1 MVEDDTLIFRAQ
13 SGDEQAFVDLM
24 RAYHAFVYAIVI
36 GMVNNSHDAED
47 IVQEVF
53 INTYRRLSQ
62 LEDTTKFKSWLAEVS
77 RNCARNWQRTQRT
90 DTVSIN
96 DVSEGTLQAAD
107 SPGEQLVRDEELEM
121 IRRAMNTLSQ
131 KDRDIARSYYLDGA
145 SYDDLIRAHGLSYKA
160 ISFRLSRAKRTLAK
174 RLQYLL
180 SAAFVPPVIS
190 LKKISSGGLTA
201 MKIGTAPKITV
212 GVIGIIV
219 IIFIGSHQLLSPEE
233 DSSPSVEVTA
243 SIADKPD
250 QSGSELDA
258 NRGNVGTTPSRADE
272 PQISVEEMEQI
283 EDFFAELEA
292 EEALSDTD
300 TQQLAADAEIRQN
313 IDEDAV
319 SGALTAPES
328 ATQSAE
334 DVMNAYVNAFKNL
347 DFETMGL
354 LMTGSAKDGFNRA
367 ESMRFPLMDP
377 EGSEE
382 LPAEARQGLE
392 KMVIEYFSRL
402 TVVNSGYVGDEF
414 HFELG
419 GPPPELEIPGVVI
432 SKLDASNELYKMRK
446 EKGLWRIYD
455 NETLD

>member
-1 MVEDDTLIFRAQ
+1 
-13 SGDEQAFVDLM
+13 M

-47 IVQEVF
+47 VVQEVF
-53 INTYRRLSQ
+53 INSYRRLSQ
-62 LEDTTKFKSWLAEVS
+62 LEDTTKFKSWLAEVA
-77 RNCARNWQRTQRT
+77 RNCARNWQRAQRM

-96 DVSEGTLQAAD
+96 DVGESTLQAAD
-107 SPGEQLVRDEELEM
+107 LPGEQLIRDEQLEM

-131 KDRDIARSYYLDGA
+131 KDRDIARAYYLDGA
-145 SYDDLIRAHGLSYKA
+145 SYDELIRAHGLSYKA
-160 ISFRLSRAKRTLAK
+160 ISFRLSRAKRTLTK

-180 SAAFVPPVIS
+180 NVVFVPPVIS
-190 LKKISSGGLTA
+190 LKKISSGGFTA
-201 MKIGTAPKITV
+201 MKIGTVPKITV
-212 GVIGIIV
+212 GVIAIIALA
-219 IIFIGSHQLLSPEE
+219 FIGSRQLLSPEK
-233 DSSPSVEVTA
+233 DSSSSVEVTA
-243 SIADKPD
+243 SITDKPD
-250 QSGSELDA
+250 QSGSEFDA
-258 NRGNVGTTPSRADE
+258 NRKNVGTTPSRADE
-272 PQISVEEMEQI
+272 PQSSTEEMEQV

-300 TQQLAADAEIRQN
+300 TPQLAADAEIRQN
-313 IDEDAV
+313 MDEDAV

-334 DVMNAYVNAFKNL
+334 DVMNAYVDAFKNL
-347 DFETMGL
+347 DFEAMSL
-354 LMTGSAKDGFNRA
+354 LMTGSAKEGFKRA

-377 EGSEE
+377 EESEN
-382 LPAEARQGLE
+382 LPAEVRLGLE
-392 KMVIEYFSRL
+392 KMVIEHLSRL

-419 GPPPELEIPGVVI
+419 GPPPEPEIPGMVI
-432 SKLDASNELYKMRK
+432 SKLDAPNELYKMRK